1 MLLEV
6 EKIIPTGSPGHH
18 SLDSTLRGV
27 AGCGERDVDYHIAN
41 GEPAKRR
48 PAELMLHEEPWRNI
62 PWSLKTTSVCHA
74 CFILLPSTPR
84 RITCPWKG
92 PAPRVFQ

>member
-18 SLDSTLRGV
+18 SLNSTLRGV

-41 GEPAKRR
+41 GEPAKGD
-48 PAELMLHEEPWRNI
+48 
-62 PWSLKTTSVCHA
+62 
-74 CFILLPSTPR
+74 LLS
-84 RITCPWKG
+84 
-92 PAPRVFQ
+92 